1 MSPLL
6 EQVNKQELIHQ
17 SLENSQRPQVEHQ
30 NGFRTVN
37 TTAAAATTTTAT
49 TRVAL
54 ACKLIVCFI
63 LIAEGLQLVLI
74 FMQIHHL
81 LNIRRQVLVKTKTLA
96 TLPNTR

>member
-37 TTAAAATTTTAT
+37 TTAAAATTTAT